1 MTRGTTPMSIPLQ
14 GVPVRQLRVQ
24 VVAGPDE
31 GEARV
36 AEGETFTVGT
46 AEGNDLVLTDS
57 TVSRY
62 HLELTRDEHGV
73 RLRDLGSTN
82 GVVVGP
88 VRVQTGMVAIGT
100 ELRLGRT
107 RVRVDDAGVGTV
119 ELFDGDEL
127 HGVLGRSAAMRR
139 LMARVAKVA
148 RTPVSMLIVGES
160 GTGKELVARALHAL
174 GERAEQP
181 YEIVDCGALAPQLV
195 ASELFGH
202 ERGAFTGADRQ
213 RVGAFERADGGTLF
227 LDEVGEL
234 PAELQPTLLG
244 ALERRQF
251 RRVGGNEVKKVEV
264 RLVSATNRDLRS
276 EVNSN
281 AFRLDLYYRLAVVT
295 LHVPPLRERPEDVPL
310 LVEHF
315 ARSAGYVGALEA
327 LVPPDTMREWQR
339 HAWPGNV
346 RELRNLVEAT
356 VALGETPSLAPP
368 APGEEGAARADVFRA
383 VLGRPYKEARGVV
396 LEEFERHYLPALVE
410 EAGGNVAEAARRAN
424 MDRSYLFSLLR
435 KHGLR

>member
-127 HGVLGRSAAMRR
+127 HGVLGRSPAMRR
-139 LMARVAKVA
+139 LMAR
-148 RTPVSMLIVGES
+148 
-160 GTGKELVARALHAL
+160 
-174 GERAEQP
+174 
-181 YEIVDCGALAPQLV
+181 
-195 ASELFGH
+195 
-202 ERGAFTGADRQ
+202 
-213 RVGAFERADGGTLF
+213 
-227 LDEVGEL
+227 
-234 PAELQPTLLG
+234 
-244 ALERRQF
+244 
-251 RRVGGNEVKKVEV
+251 
-264 RLVSATNRDLRS
+264 
-276 EVNSN
+276 
-281 AFRLDLYYRLAVVT
+281 
-295 LHVPPLRERPEDVPL
+295 
-310 LVEHF
+310 
-315 ARSAGYVGALEA
+315 
-327 LVPPDTMREWQR
+327 
-339 HAWPGNV
+339 
-346 RELRNLVEAT
+346 
-356 VALGETPSLAPP
+356 
-368 APGEEGAARADVFRA
+368 AA
-383 VLGRPYKEARGVV
+383 
-396 LEEFERHYLPALVE
+396 H
-410 EAGGNVAEAARRAN
+410 
-424 MDRSYLFSLLR
+424 
-435 KHGLR
+435 